1 MQTVQSPQKSFLVE
15 IPIHKIPQARAKLI
29 ERMAKDLIEHSVMED
44 RDDAIRLLLW
54 KGYARTDVHLLVGE
68 VIHWAQITVL
78 MKAMA

>member
-1 MQTVQSPQKSFLVE
+1 MQTHLKRSFLVDT
-15 IPIHKIPQARAKLI
+15 PIHKMKEARAALM
-29 ERMAKDLIEHSVMED
+29 ERMAKDLIEHSILED

-54 KGYARTDVHLLVGE
+54 KGYARTDVNFLVGE